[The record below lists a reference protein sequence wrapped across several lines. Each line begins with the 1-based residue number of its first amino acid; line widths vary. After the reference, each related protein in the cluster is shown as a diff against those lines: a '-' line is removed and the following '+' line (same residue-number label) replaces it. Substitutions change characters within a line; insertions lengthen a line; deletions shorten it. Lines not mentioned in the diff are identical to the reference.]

1 MGEIVMSIPKQP
13 FDDDLNEEFR
23 VNQYSS
29 LTDGYLDR
37 DGQFPLP
44 EYRNQASTNK
54 AIRGGKA
61 NNVYM
66 GGGDITVDLG
76 LKPTVPSLHPKNQVK
91 KTVTGHIIEID
102 DTPGN
107 RRMLFRH
114 TSGSG
119 VQMNEDGSVIV
130 SSLENTIHIT
140 GGDQKVIVE
149 GDGEISY
156 NGNLTLNVTGDFDLK
171 VGGNFNVVTSGDKFE
186 ETRGARREVIEKN
199 FEQKAKTNR
208 SEYTLGVHTETVLK
222 DRNTITKGN
231 LKDIIEGDVE
241 RVGGGKL
248 LMSAENI
255 ITLSSPNINVGAKSL
270 TVIGDSG
277 TIGGE
282 NIIMYNYNMYTGHS
296 IEAVDTITTATT
308 YSDRV
313 NSTSMHATTFHGDLA
328 GKAARAGDADTSAAP
343 GPGGGSMST
352 VTETATVVDTTATVL
367 PTTAIISDY
376 LTKSSKGVRDVQ
388 IDPSDSLKNQI
399 DRINE
404 TGGISTRKLTTAEVR
419 SKLRDPKTLANTAF
433 VTSAV
438 AQGILNPNYVLA
450 IPPEIGRIVGPEPS
464 VGRNSKSIGN
474 TSGDRSRGFIR

>member
-1 MGEIVMSIPKQP
+1 MPEP
-13 FDDDLNEEFR
+13 FNDDINKSLR
-23 VNQYSS
+23 TGQYAN
-29 LTDGYLDR
+29 TTANDGYLDR

-199 FEQKAKTNR
+199 FEQKVKQNR
-208 SEYTLGVHTETVLK
+208 SEYTLGVHTETVLSDK
-222 DRNTITKGN
+222 NTITKGSVR
-231 LKDIIEGDVE
+231 DIIEGDIE
-241 RVGGGKL
+241 RLGGGKL
-248 LMSAENI
+248 IMTAQNI
-255 ITLSSPNINVGAKSL
+255 ITMSSPNINVGAKSL

-282 NIIMYNYNMYTGHS
+282 NIIGYDYNHYTGHS
-296 IEAVDTITTATT
+296 LTATDTISTNTAIVSQRTTSPEFVGSLTGNADTATQ
-308 YSDRV
+308 
-313 NSTSMHATTFHGDLA
+313 A
-328 GKAARAGDADTSAAP
+328 GRAGTAGALGA
-343 GPGGGSMST
+343 GGSAGSK
-352 VTETATVVDTTATVL
+352 VTGTPTAVDTTATRL
-367 PTTAIISDY
+367 PNLTRMNAYLHVSD
-376 LTKSSKGVRDVQ
+376 LGVRQ
-388 IDPSDSLKNQI
+388 IDIDPGEVMKNQI
-399 DRINE
+399 DRSVLN
-404 TGGISTRKLTTAEVR
+404 GGIATRKLSTAEVR
-419 SKLRDPKTLANTAF
+419 SKMRDPITSSNKQF
-433 VTSAV
+433 VGTQISEGKLSATY
-438 AQGILNPNYVLA
+438 INA
-450 IPPEIGRIVGPEPS
+450 IPPAIGRTVTKESLPR
-464 VGRNSKSIGN
+464 RNRTPIGN
-474 TSGDRSRGFIR
+474 TINTRRFT

>member
-1 MGEIVMSIPKQP
+1 MPEPIGKQP
-13 FDDDLNEEFR
+13 FDDDLNEEYR
-23 VNQYSS
+23 TNQYSS

-44 EYRNQASTNK
+44 EYKNQASTNK

-222 DRNTITKGN
+222 DRNTITKGSVR
-231 LKDIIEGDVE
+231 DIIEGDIE
-241 RVGGGKL
+241 RLGGGKL
-248 LMSAENI
+248 LMTAENI
-255 ITLSSPNINVGAKSL
+255 ITMSSPNINVGAKSL

-282 NIIMYNYNMYTGHS
+282 NIIGYDYNHYTGHS
-296 IEAVDTITTATT
+296 LTATDTISTNTAIVSQRTTSPEFVGSLTGNADTATQ
-308 YSDRV
+308 
-313 NSTSMHATTFHGDLA
+313 A
-328 GKAARAGDADTSAAP
+328 GRAGTAGALGA
-343 GPGGGSMST
+343 GGSAGSK
-352 VTETATVVDTTATVL
+352 VTGTPTAVDTTATRL
-367 PTTAIISDY
+367 PNLTRMNAYLHVSD
-376 LTKSSKGVRDVQ
+376 LGVRQ
-388 IDPSDSLKNQI
+388 IDIDPGEVMKNQI
-399 DRINE
+399 DRSVLN
-404 TGGISTRKLTTAEVR
+404 GGIATRKLSTAEVR
-419 SKLRDPKTLANTAF
+419 SKMRDPITSSNKQF
-433 VTSAV
+433 VGTQISEGKLSATY
-438 AQGILNPNYVLA
+438 INA
-450 IPPEIGRIVGPEPS
+450 IPPAIGRTVTKESLPR
-464 VGRNSKSIGN
+464 RNRTPIGN
-474 TSGDRSRGFIR
+474 TINTRRFT

>member
-1 MGEIVMSIPKQP
+1 MSVKKQP
-13 FDDDLNEEFR
+13 FDDDINEDLRSSEF
-23 VNQYSS
+23 VHSADV
-29 LTDGYLDR
+29 DGFKDR
-37 DGQFPLP
+37 DGQLPLRQ
-44 EYRNQASTNK
+44 YSNQSSLNK
-54 AIRGGKA
+54 AARGGRQ
-61 NNVYM
+61 NTVYL

-76 LKPTVPSLHPKNQVK
+76 LKPASSSSYPKNQVK
-91 KTVTGHIIEID
+91 KTITGHIVEID

-107 RRMLFRH
+107 ERMLYRH
-114 TSGSG
+114 RTGSG
-119 VQMNEDGSVIV
+119 IEMRADGTVIV
-130 SSLENTIHIT
+130 SSVDNTVRIT
-140 GGDQKVIVE
+140 GGDEKVIVE

-352 VTETATVVDTTATVL
+352 VTETATVVDTTATRL
-367 PTTAIISDY
+367 PNLTRMNAYLHKSD
-376 LTKSSKGVRDVQ
+376 LGVRQ
-388 IDPSDSLKNQI
+388 IDIDPGEVMKNQI
-399 DRINE
+399 DRSVLN
-404 TGGISTRKLTTAEVR
+404 GGIATRKLSTAEVR
-419 SKLRDPKTLANTAF
+419 SKMRDPITSSNKQF
-433 VTSAV
+433 VGTQISEGKLSATY
-438 AQGILNPNYVLA
+438 INA
-450 IPPEIGRIVGPEPS
+450 IPPAIGRTVTKESLPR
-464 VGRNSKSIGN
+464 RNRTPIGN
-474 TSGDRSRGFIR
+474 TINTRRFT

>member
-1 MGEIVMSIPKQP
+1 MPEP
-13 FDDDLNEEFR
+13 FNDDINKRLR
-23 VNQYSS
+23 TGQYAN
-29 LTDGYLDR
+29 TTANDGYLDR

-186 ETRGARREVIEKN
+186 ETRGARREIIEKN

-222 DRNTITKGN
+222 DRNTITKGSVR
-231 LKDIIEGDVE
+231 DIIEGDIE
-241 RVGGGKL
+241 RLGGGKL
-248 LMSAENI
+248 LMTAENI
-255 ITLSSPNINVGAKSL
+255 ITMSSPNVNIGAKSL

-282 NIIMYNYNMYTGHS
+282 NIIGYDYNHYTGHS
-296 IEAVDTITTATT
+296 LTATDTISTNTAIVSQRTTSPEFVGSLTGNADTATQ
-308 YSDRV
+308 
-313 NSTSMHATTFHGDLA
+313 A
-328 GKAARAGDADTSAAP
+328 GRAGTAGAIGA
-343 GPGGGSMST
+343 GGSAGSK
-352 VTETATVVDTTATVL
+352 VTGTPTAVDTTATRL
-367 PTTAIISDY
+367 PNLTRMNAYLHVSD
-376 LTKSSKGVRDVQ
+376 LGVRQ
-388 IDPSDSLKNQI
+388 IDIDPGEVMKNQI
-399 DRINE
+399 DRSVLN
-404 TGGISTRKLTTAEVR
+404 GGIATRKLSTAEVR
-419 SKLRDPKTLANTAF
+419 SKMRDPITSSNKQF
-433 VTSAV
+433 VGTQISEGKLSATY
-438 AQGILNPNYVLA
+438 INA
-450 IPPEIGRIVGPEPS
+450 IPPAIGRT
-464 VGRNSKSIGN
+464 SKKGETSRRSQTPIGN
-474 TSGDRSRGFIR
+474 TLNRRRFE

>member
-1 MGEIVMSIPKQP
+1 MSISKQP
-13 FDDDLNEEFR
+13 FDDDLNEEYR
-23 VNQYSS
+23 TNQYSS

-119 VQMNEDGSVIV
+119 VQMNEDGSIIV

-208 SEYTLGVHTETVLK
+208 SEYTLGVHTETVLSDK
-222 DRNTITKGN
+222 NTITKGSVR
-231 LKDIIEGDVE
+231 DIIEGDIE
-241 RVGGGKL
+241 RLGGGKL
-248 LMSAENI
+248 IMTAQNI
-255 ITLSSPNINVGAKSL
+255 ITMSSPNINVGAKSL

-282 NIIMYNYNMYTGHS
+282 NIIGYDYNHYTGHS
-296 IEAVDTITTATT
+296 LTAADTISTNTAIVSQRTTSPEFVGSLTG
-308 YSDRV
+308 
-313 NSTSMHATTFHGDLA
+313 N
-328 GKAARAGDADTSAAP
+328 ADTSTQAGRA
-343 GPGGGSMST
+343 GTAGALGAGGSAGSK
-352 VTETATVVDTTATVL
+352 VTGTPTAVDTTATRL
-367 PTTAIISDY
+367 PNLDRMTKYLHVSDF
-376 LTKSSKGVRDVQ
+376 GVRQVD
-388 IDPSDSLKNQI
+388 IDPGEVMKNQI
-399 DRINE
+399 DRSVLN
-404 TGGISTRKLTTAEVR
+404 GGIATRKLSTAEVR
-419 SKLRDPKTLANTAF
+419 SKMRDPITSSNKQF
-433 VTSAV
+433 VGTQISEGKLSATY
-438 AQGILNPNYVLA
+438 INA
-450 IPPEIGRIVGPEPS
+450 IPPAIGRT
-464 VGRNSKSIGN
+464 SKKGETSRRSQTPIGN
-474 TSGDRSRGFIR
+474 TLNRRRFE

>member
-1 MGEIVMSIPKQP
+1 MPEP
-13 FDDDLNEEFR
+13 FNDDINKRLR
-23 VNQYSS
+23 TGQYAN
-29 LTDGYLDR
+29 TTANDGYLDR

-44 EYRNQASTNK
+44 EYKNQASTNK

-248 LMSAENI
+248 LMTAENI
-255 ITLSSPNINVGAKSL
+255 ITLSSPNINIGAKSL

-282 NIIMYNYNMYTGHS
+282 NIIGYDYNHYTGHS
-296 IEAVDTITTATT
+296 LTATDTISTNTAFITEQTTCKEFIGSLTGNADNATE
-308 YSDRV
+308 
-313 NSTSMHATTFHGDLA
+313 A
-328 GKAARAGDADTSAAP
+328 GRAGSAP
-343 GPGGGSMST
+343 LGPGGSAGT
-352 VTETATVVDTTATVL
+352 KVTGNGVSVDTTATRL
-367 PTTAIISDY
+367 PNLTRMNAYLHKSD
-376 LTKSSKGVRDVQ
+376 LGVRQ
-388 IDPSDSLKNQI
+388 IDIDPGEVMKNQI
-399 DRINE
+399 DRSVLN
-404 TGGISTRKLTTAEVR
+404 GGIATRKLSTAEVR
-419 SKLRDPKTLANTAF
+419 SKMRDPITSSNKQF
-433 VTSAV
+433 VGTQISEGKLSATY
-438 AQGILNPNYVLA
+438 INA
-450 IPPEIGRIVGPEPS
+450 IPPAIGRT
-464 VGRNSKSIGN
+464 SKKGETSRRSQTPIGN
-474 TSGDRSRGFIR
+474 TLNRRRFE